1 KLVERK
7 DVPFTVTVKG
17 KLYPSSN
24 PEWATKVLADALD
37 AKFGKQASR
46 NERITKNQIWNAIQ
60 EQSAQLGMQ
69 EFEVE
74 VVGILEHVP
83 IDTYPYL
90 NVSTSTIQL
99 NYNYS

>member
-1 KLVERK
+1 
-7 DVPFTVTVKG
+7 
-17 KLYPSSN
+17 PSSN

-83 IDTYPYL
+83 IDTYHYL

-99 NYNYS
+99 NYDYSL